1 MLNQLG
7 KFGISLLK
15 TLKSVATALCQRLK
29 TVYTFISTHGDLK
42 ITATIG
48 AILILIIAIG
58 FYRICGVDACDVAKI
73 SLNGLLLWPFDVIN
87 NLFNRI
93 GSTLWPS
100 DNGCQIPSPLA
111 DHLPT
116 ELIKDK
122 ELIDTVSCKM
132 EIWRS
137 LASGYNKS
145 YLTLSY
151 ASIFLSTLVAA
162 AASLL
167 PGKERAKACVAWS
180 AAIVAG
186 LLSLLQPAD
195 TYHRFDEA
203 WLVLDMRWNEYRLQL
218 DHVNREAL
226 WAAVAEGESII
237 HQGSKVTEVLRHP
250 EPTALLPNPEVLPPT
265 HTLEP

>member
-1 MLNQLG
+1 MLARLG
-7 KFGISLLK
+7 KFGVNLLEF
-15 TLKSVATALCQRLK
+15 LKLIAIAFCGRLK
-29 TVYTFISTHGDLK
+29 AVYTSLSTHGDAK
-42 ITATIG
+42 IIITII
-48 AILILIIAIG
+48 AILILVIAIG
-58 FYRICGVDACDVAKI
+58 FYRICGVDACDVTQI
-73 SLNGLLLWPFDVIN
+73 SINGLLLWPFDIIN

-100 DNGCQIPSPLA
+100 DNGCQIPSPLS
-111 DHLPT
+111 DHLPK

-122 ELIDTVSCKM
+122 DLVDTVSCKM

-237 HQGSKVTEVLRHP
+237 HQGSKVTEVLKHA
-250 EPTALLPNPEVLPPT
+250 EPTALLPNPEALQPV
-265 HTLEP
+265 H